1 MTREPF
7 SAEVDGEQ
15 LGGWVGGEGEPVL
28 LLHGGPGMS
37 YGYLEQVADDIGTAG
52 FRVAAFQQRGLE
64 PSTARGPFTIN
75 QAISDVIA
83 VLDALGWE
91 RALLA
96 GHSWGGSLVL
106 FVTGARP
113 ERVIGGLAIDPVGLI
128 GDGGITSFAAEMA
141 ARLPPGPAARVREI
155 DRLEAESRASAELSL
170 ESMSLY
176 WSAYFADPG
185 AAPAMPET
193 KLSRE
198 ANQSLIGELALWA
211 PVAASQLA
219 VSSVP
224 LTLLAGASS
233 PIPWGQAC
241 QATAN
246 VCASATVTVVQGA
259 GHFPWYEAPGC
270 VRAALLELRARA
282 AQGR

>member
-1 MTREPF
+1 VTREPF
-7 SAEVDGEQ
+7 SAEVDGEP
-15 LGGWVGGEGEPVL
+15 LGGWVRGEGEPVL
-28 LLHGGPGMS
+28 LLHGGPGLS
-37 YGYLEQVADDIGTAG
+37 YGHLEQIADDIGTAG

-64 PSTARGPFTIN
+64 PSTTRGPFTID

-96 GHSWGGSLVL
+96 GHSWGGNLVL
-106 FVTGARP
+106 FVAGARP
-113 ERVIGGLAIDPVGLI
+113 DRITGGLAIDPIGLI

-155 DRLEAESRASAELSL
+155 DRLEAENQASAELSL
-170 ESMSLY
+170 EGLSLY
-176 WSAYFADPG
+176 WPAYFADPG
-185 AAPAMPET
+185 AAPEMPEM

-198 ANQSLIGELALWA
+198 ANQALIGELPLRTPAT
-211 PVAASQLA
+211 ASQLA
-219 VSSVP
+219 DSTVP

-246 VCASATVTVVQGA
+246 VCASATVTVLPGA
-259 GHFPWYEAPGC
+259 GHFPWHEAPGC
-270 VRAALLELRARA
+270 VRAALLALRARA
-282 AQGR
+282 AQTR

>member
-7 SAEVDGEQ
+7 SVEVDGEP
-15 LGGWVGGEGEPVL
+15 LGGWVRGEGEAVL
-28 LLHGGPGMS
+28 LLHGGPGLS
-37 YGYLEQVADDIGTAG
+37 YGYVDQIADDIGTTG

-64 PSTARGPFTIN
+64 PSTTGGPFTID

-113 ERVIGGLAIDPVGLI
+113 ERVTGGLAIDPIGLI

-141 ARLPPGPAARVREI
+141 ARLPAGPAARVREI
-155 DRLEAESRASAELSL
+155 DRLEAENRASAELSL
-170 ESMSLY
+170 EGLSLY
-176 WSAYFADPG
+176 WSAYFAQPT
-185 AAPAMPET
+185 AAPEMPEMQ
-193 KLSRE
+193 LCRE
-198 ANQSLIGELALWA
+198 ANQSLIGELPLRTPAT
-211 PVAASQLA
+211 ASQLA
-219 VSSVP
+219 DSRVP

-259 GHFPWYEAPGC
+259 GHFPWHESPGC
-270 VRAALLELRARA
+270 VRAALLELHARA
-282 AQGR
+282 ASAR

>member
-7 SAEVDGEQ
+7 SAEVDGEP
-15 LGGWVGGEGEPVL
+15 LGGWVRGEGEPVL
-28 LLHGGPGMS
+28 LLHGGPGLS
-37 YGYLEQVADDIGTAG
+37 YDYLEQIADDIGTAG

-64 PSTARGPFTIN
+64 PSTARGPFTID

-91 RALLA
+91 RALLT

-106 FVTGARP
+106 FVIGARP
-113 ERVIGGLAIDPVGLI
+113 ERITGGLAIDPIGLI

-155 DRLEAESRASAELSL
+155 DRLEAENRATPELSL
-170 ESMSLY
+170 EGLRLY

-185 AAPAMPET
+185 AAPKIPET

-198 ANQSLIGELALWA
+198 ANQSLIGELPLRTPAT
-211 PVAASQLA
+211 ASQLA
-219 VSSVP
+219 DSAVP

-233 PIPWGQAC
+233 PIPWGQAS

-259 GHFPWYEAPGC
+259 GHFPWHEAPGC
-270 VRAALLELRARA
+270 VRAALLELQARA
-282 AQGR
+282 ASAR